1 MTDSTKTQLIAAN
14 KTIEQQARIINTLE
28 IDNNELKS
36 MMSENNQF
44 FGQQMDKLKAQIPNY
59 KSGDH

>member
-1 MTDSTKTQLIAAN
+1 MDSTKKQLIAAN
-14 KTIEQQARIINTLE
+14 KTIEQQARTINTLE

-44 FGQQMDKLKAQIPNY
+44 FGQQMDKLRAQIPNF
-59 KSGDH
+59 KSGEH